1 MKKIITTLFIA
12 GLIVSCNNESS
23 GGVSTQSITELE
35 NDDQEAAYAYG
46 MNIGQQV
53 TQMNEAMK
61 ATEEDSMDY
70 KLIEKGLNDY
80 RSEEHTSELQ
90 SRGHLVCRLLLEKK
104 NK

>member
-46 MNIGQQV
+46 MNIGQ
-53 TQMNEAMK
+53 
-61 ATEEDSMDY
+61 
-70 KLIEKGLNDY
+70 
-80 RSEEHTSELQ
+80 
-90 SRGHLVCRLLLEKK
+90 
-104 NK
+104 

>member
-1 MKKIITTLFIA
+1 MLKIDNNNRYEKIITTLFIA
-12 GLIVSCNNESS
+12 GLIISCNNESS

-35 NDDQEAAYAYG
+35 NEDQEAGYAYG

-61 ATEEDSMDY
+61 AAEEDSMDY

-80 RSEEHTSELQ
+80 YKLS
-90 SRGHLVCRLLLEKK
+90 EKK
-104 NK
+104 EILMLQVKT